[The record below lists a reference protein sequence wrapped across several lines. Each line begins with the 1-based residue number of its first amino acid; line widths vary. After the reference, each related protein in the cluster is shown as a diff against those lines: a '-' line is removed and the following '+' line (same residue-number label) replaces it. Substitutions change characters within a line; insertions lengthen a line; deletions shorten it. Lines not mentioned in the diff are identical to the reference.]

1 MNFNWNEI
9 DQFVSPEEF
18 ILFLMW
24 IRDQIDQGMA
34 EELDVSLGQQAV
46 VSERHF
52 KHIPSGTA
60 WRLVPP
66 DLSTHG
72 FWPIAK

>member
-9 DQFVSPEEF
+9 DHFVSPEEF
-18 ILFLMW
+18 ALFLMW
-24 IRDQIDQGMA
+24 IRDQIDHGTA

-52 KHIPSGTA
+52 KHIPSGMT
-60 WRLVPP
+60 WRLVTP
-66 DLSTHG
+66 DRPKHG